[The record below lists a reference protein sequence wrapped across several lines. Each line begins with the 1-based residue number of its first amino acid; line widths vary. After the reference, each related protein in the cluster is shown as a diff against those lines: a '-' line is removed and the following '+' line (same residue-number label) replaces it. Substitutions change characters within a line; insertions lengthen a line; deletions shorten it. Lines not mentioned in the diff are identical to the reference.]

1 MEKSGRIYC
10 VDLLRGLDIFYLLV
24 ISGSLLMPGVLVW
37 FVRAWRRLR
46 VAKEVVG

>member
-24 ISGSLLMPGVLVW
+24 ISGSLLMPGVFR

-46 VAKEVVG
+46 VAKEVIG